1 MINTTND
8 STVPTEEIK
17 SLKFMH
23 WKPMLCATFFSSAVT
38 MLVWLFVMLCL
49 LKPTVMQKFG
59 FVSKYFLT
67 NPQLIAENNQKEL
80 VDFISN
86 GTILSLNDLWSF
98 QTGLYQTIIALLVG
112 INAILATLSF
122 FMIRNSTS
130 SVAREEAVKEVKVH
144 INSHSFNKKVKR
156 AIHKKFNA
164 SEMDFNFLV
173 SRIEELMTNSD
184 VLKSAK
190 VESEINVVKL
200 TDEVKYLKQ
209 QLEIIIS
216 TISNNDKE
224 EITSGNNLSIKEVS

>member
-1 MINTTND
+1 MINNTND
-8 STVPTEEIK
+8 STVPLEEIK
-17 SLKFMH
+17 SCKSMH
-23 WKPMLCATFFSSAVT
+23 WKSMLCATFFSSAVT
-38 MLVWLFVMLCL
+38 MLVWLFIMLCL
-49 LKPTVMQKFG
+49 LKPAVMQKFG

-67 NPQLIAENNQKEL
+67 NPQLITENNQKEL
-80 VDFISN
+80 VDLISN

-112 INAILATLSF
+112 INAVLATLSF

-156 AIHKKFNA
+156 EIHKKFNA
-164 SEMDFNFLV
+164 SEMDFNFLA

-190 VESEINVVKL
+190 VESEINVIKL

-216 TISNNDKE
+216 TISSNDKE